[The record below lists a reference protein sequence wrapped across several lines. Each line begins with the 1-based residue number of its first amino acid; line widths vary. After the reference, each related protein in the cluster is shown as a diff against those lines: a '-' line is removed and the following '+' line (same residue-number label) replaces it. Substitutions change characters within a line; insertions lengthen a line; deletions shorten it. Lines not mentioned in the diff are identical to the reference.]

1 MTGPRAATLAPVRSR
16 PRLLVT
22 TTDFPP
28 SRGGIQRLLEE
39 LTQRLCDR
47 WRVTVI
53 SPRQGASEAY
63 DAGAPVQIIR
73 TRAAWDGSRLPV
85 LGEMTRLIARRR
97 FDLLLAGHMNTLPP
111 AVIAGRGAP
120 SVAILHGSELWAPWT
135 RMVTRLLGPRLD
147 AAMAV
152 SRFTASE
159 GAKAGIPRDRITIT
173 PLGAAPPQQALAT
186 NETLRALGLM
196 AAGGVAPFFL
206 TVSRLTEP
214 HKGHD
219 VFLRALPSVL
229 RRHPDAKYV
238 IAGEGPMSPDLRA
251 LSRELGVEDAVLM
264 PGGIDE
270 STKAVLMATC
280 RAFVMPSRES
290 RRPPL
295 FEGFGVVFIEAA
307 MAGRPSLAGASGG
320 VADVVVDGETG
331 VLVDPRSVAEVAHG
345 AQRLLDDPAYAD
357 ALGASARQRALRDYT
372 WDAAIARMER
382 CMEALL

>member
-1 MTGPRAATLAPVRSR
+1 MTQPPILTPVRSR

-39 LTQRLCDR
+39 LTHRLSER

-53 SPRQGASEAY
+53 TPHQDESEAY
-63 DAGAPVQIIR
+63 DDAAPFEVLR
-73 TRAAWDGSRLPV
+73 TRAAWGGSRAAV

-97 FDLLLAGHMNTLPP
+97 FELLLAGHMNTLPP
-111 AVIAGRGAP
+111 ALIAGRGAP
-120 SVAILHGSELWAPWT
+120 SVAILHGSELWAPRT
-135 RMVTRLLGPRLD
+135 RALTRLLGWRLD
-147 AAMAV
+147 RAMAV
-152 SRFTASE
+152 SHFTASE
-159 GAKAGIPRDRITIT
+159 AAKAGIPRDRIVTT
-173 PLGAAPPQQALAT
+173 PLGASPPSPEPAT
-186 NETLRALGLM
+186 NDALNALGLV
-196 AAGGVAPFFL
+196 AAGRVVPFFL

-229 RRHPDAKYV
+229 RHHPDAKYV
-238 IAGEGPMSPDLRA
+238 IAGEGPMADELRA
-251 LSRELGVEDAVLM
+251 LRRELGLEQAVLM

-270 STKAVLMATC
+270 ITKAALMAKC

-290 RRPPL
+290 RKPPL

-320 VADVVVDGETG
+320 VADAVIDGETG
-331 VLVDPRSVAEVAHG
+331 VLVDPHSVAEVADG
-345 AQRLLDDPAYAD
+345 ALRLLDDPAYAD
-357 ALGASARQRALRDYT
+357 ALGERARERATRDYT
-372 WDAAIARMER
+372 WDAAITRMER
-382 CMEALL
+382 YMEAVL